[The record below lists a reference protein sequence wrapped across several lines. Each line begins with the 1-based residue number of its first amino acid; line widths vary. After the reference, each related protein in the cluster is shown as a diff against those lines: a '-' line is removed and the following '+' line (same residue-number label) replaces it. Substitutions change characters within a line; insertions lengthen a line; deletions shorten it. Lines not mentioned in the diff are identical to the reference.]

1 MEETISLKE
10 IFQTLKQR
18 WRMLV
23 LIPLLAMLAGALV
36 SSFVLTPMYERSTE
50 ILVNQTE
57 SDGQLTQNNVRTN
70 IEVIGTY
77 TNIIESS
84 RILAPV
90 AENSEIG
97 YSVSELK
104 NMMSVTAPNNSQ
116 VMSVTIEADDPY
128 IATLIVNEIA
138 EVFVEDLPTIYTG
151 AENVN
156 ILTAAEVGENPSP
169 SSPNTILNIAIAF
182 VVGLMGAVGLAF
194 LFEYLDTTIKT
205 EKDIENILNLP
216 VLGAVSTMDGMES
229 AKKTS

>member
-1 MEETISLKE
+1 
-10 IFQTLKQR
+10 
-18 WRMLV
+18 
-23 LIPLLAMLAGALV
+23 
-36 SSFVLTPMYERSTE
+36 
-50 ILVNQTE
+50 
-57 SDGQLTQNNVRTN
+57 
-70 IEVIGTY
+70 
-77 TNIIESS
+77 
-84 RILAPV
+84 
-90 AENSEIG
+90 
-97 YSVSELK
+97 
-104 NMMSVTAPNNSQ
+104 MMSVTAPNNSQ

-229 AKKTS
+229 AKKNVLV

>member
-23 LIPLLAMLAGALV
+23 LIPLLAMLAGALI
-36 SSFVLTPMYERSTE
+36 SSFLLTPMYERSTE

-90 AENSEIG
+90 AEHEEIN
-97 YSVSELK
+97 YTVSELK

-138 EVFVEDLPTIYTG
+138 ELFVEDLPSIYTG

-169 SSPNTILNIAIAF
+169 SSPNTILNMAIAF

-194 LFEYLDTTIKT
+194 LFEYLDTTVKT

-216 VLGAVSTMDGMES
+216 VLGAVSTMDSLET

>member
-1 MEETISLKE
+1 
-10 IFQTLKQR
+10 
-18 WRMLV
+18 
-23 LIPLLAMLAGALV
+23 
-36 SSFVLTPMYERSTE
+36 MYERSTE

-90 AENSEIG
+90 AEHSEID
-97 YSVSELK
+97 YTVSELK